1 MKILIAVAVLIATI
15 GCSTQKNLTNLVKA
29 LSKDPATVRISYG
42 PLIFER
48 FVPQAQQPGG
58 YVPGAQWGSPYLV
71 PQVTPLVPAP
81 GTFWIP
87 STNVVK

>member
-1 MKILIAVAVLIATI
+1 MKTLIVFLLITAG

-48 FVPQAQQPGG
+48 FVPTGQPGG
-58 YVPGAQWGSPYLV
+58 YVPMPGQWPFLM
-71 PQVTPLVPAP
+71 PQVTPLTPAP

>member
-1 MKILIAVAVLIATI
+1 MKTLIASILLVAAA

-48 FVPQAQQPGG
+48 FVPQQQQPGG
-58 YVPGAQWGSPYLV
+58 YVPMPGQWPFLM